1 MAQIDGAT
9 SRFLD
14 ATRWMAAL
22 AVVVSHASALVIGP
36 GDGVGD
42 EVLRYLQNSGHL
54 AVVIFFV
61 VSGYLVGGLELLR
74 VMNGRGFDPW
84 RYAVQRFSRIYTVL
98 VPALILTA
106 VFDGVGR
113 RAFDGSALYT
123 DPSVQR
129 VGSLMYAIAERD
141 DFRTFLGNLLM
152 LQTVVVE
159 PFGGNGPLWS
169 LANEWWY
176 YVAFGLLLVALS
188 AGTRVARVA
197 ALGGGAV
204 LLGMLPVSISVWFGV
219 WLLGVGAALVGRR
232 WRGLAGGRAGWVMWA
247 GFAVAL
253 LGMRFDPML
262 AVLPAPV
269 QVVAKLG
276 LDAVAGL
283 AFAVGLL
290 SARNGDVR
298 GAGVHAA
305 LAGFSY
311 TLYAVHFP
319 ALVLFGAAAHDL
331 LGLGFNQPMGLGS
344 LATVAGLSLL
354 ICAFAWGFSQVTERR
369 TPIVRGWLMRLAPR
383 TVA

>member
-14 ATRWMAAL
+14 ATRWMAAV
-22 AVVVSHASALVIGP
+22 AVVVSHASALMIGP
-36 GDGVGD
+36 GSGWGD
-42 EVLRYLQNSGHL
+42 EVLRYLQNCGHL

-74 VMNGRGFDPW
+74 VMDGRGFDPW

-98 VPALILTA
+98 VPALVLTA
-106 VFDGVGR
+106 VFDGFGR
-113 RAFDGSALYT
+113 RVFNASALYT

-141 DFRTFLGNLLM
+141 DAGTFLGNLLM

-176 YVAFGLLLVALS
+176 YVAFGLFLVAMC
-188 AGTRVARVA
+188 AGSRPGRVA
-197 ALGGGAV
+197 ALGGGLL
-204 LLGMLPVSISVWFGV
+204 LLGVLPVSISVWFAI

-232 WRGLAGGRAGWVMWA
+232 WRGLAAGRAGLVMWV
-247 GFAVAL
+247 GFAAAL

-262 AVLPAPV
+262 VVWPGPV
-269 QVVAKLG
+269 QVAAKLG
-276 LDAVAGL
+276 IDAVAGV

-290 SARNGDVR
+290 SARNGGVG
-298 GAGVHAA
+298 GARLHAA

-331 LGLGFNQPMGLGS
+331 LGLRFNQALGVGS
-344 LATVAGLSLL
+344 LVAVGALSLA
-354 ICAFAWGFSQVTERR
+354 IWAFAWGFAQLTERR
-369 TPIVRGWLMRLAPR
+369 TPVVRGWLMRLAPR
-383 TVA
+383 GVA